1 MARKVQRNESCPC
14 GSGKKYKKCCM
25 INERDQAVASMGRR
39 EGVQHAL
46 SWVSQHYNEEIT
58 RWVEDVW
65 LADISDEERQGIAS
79 ADARIRSIHDVN
91 LLEYLVA
98 EGRFADMA
106 GENSPL
112 QLILNTDELELNQAQ
127 RDYLTQLPTRSLR
140 LFTVDHCLPGVSFSV
155 RDILASDSEVIDIAD
170 AYGSRM
176 FDAGDTVGLR
186 LLETPAGWETSGAIY
201 HIPAEYLSE
210 LEQLLQ
216 QTDADERAAVLTHYW
231 LKLVAAH
238 V

>member
-1 MARKVQRNESCPC
+1 VARKVQRNEPCPC

-46 SWVSQHYNEEIT
+46 SWVSSHYGEQIK
-58 RWVEDVW
+58 RWVEEVW
-65 LADISDEERQGIAS
+65 LLDISTEQRQSIGR
-79 ADARIRSIHDVN
+79 ADAKIRSIHDVN

-98 EGRFADMA
+98 EGQFTDMD
-106 GENSPL
+106 GEDSPL
-112 QLILNTDELELNQAQ
+112 QLILGSDELDLNQGQ
-127 RDYLTQLPTRSLR
+127 RDYLMQLPTRPLH
-140 LFTVDHCLPGVSFSV
+140 LYTVDHCVPGKSFSV
-155 RDILASDSEVIDIAD
+155 RDILDSGSEVIDIAD

-201 HIPAEYLSE
+201 HIPAGYLAE

-216 QTDADERAAVLTHYW
+216 QAEESDRAGLLIHYW

>member
-1 MARKVQRNESCPC
+1 VARKVQRNEPCPC

-25 INERDQAVASMGRR
+25 INERDQVVASMGRR

-46 SWVSQHYNEEIT
+46 SWVSNHYSEQIN
-58 RWVEDVW
+58 RWVEEVW
-65 LADISDEERQGIAS
+65 LSDISAEQRQGIGR
-79 ADARIRSIHDVN
+79 ADAKIRSIHDVN

-98 EGRFADMA
+98 EGRFADME

-112 QLILNTDELELNQAQ
+112 QLILGSDEMELNQAQ
-127 RDYLTQLPTRSLR
+127 RDYLTQLPTRTLR
-140 LFTVDHCLPGVSFSV
+140 LYTVDHCLPGQSFSV
-155 RDILASDSEVIDIAD
+155 RDALESDSEVIDIAD

-176 FDAGDTVGLR
+176 FEAGDSVGLR

-210 LEQLLQ
+210 LEQMLQ
-216 QTDADERAAVLTHYW
+216 QADAGERADVLIHYW

>member
-1 MARKVQRNESCPC
+1 MARKVQRNEPCPC

-25 INERDQAVASMGRR
+25 VSERDQMTASVGRR

-46 SWVSQHYNEEIT
+46 GWVSKNYREQIE

-65 LADISDEERQGIAS
+65 LAGISDDQRQGIGQ
-79 ADARIRSIHDVN
+79 ADATIRSIHDVN
-91 LLEYLVA
+91 LLEELVA
-98 EGRFADMA
+98 EGHFADME

-112 QLILNTDELELNQAQ
+112 QLILGASDLVLDEGQ
-127 RDYLTQLPTRSLR
+127 RDYLTQLATRPLHLYVIER
-140 LFTVDHCLPGVSFSV
+140 CQPGESFSV
-155 RDILASDSEVIDIAD
+155 RDLQDDAGDVITIAD

-176 FDAGDTVGLR
+176 FDVGDTAGLR
-186 LLETPAGWETSGAIY
+186 LIQTPAGWETSGAIY
-201 HIPAEYLSE
+201 HIPAEYLAE
-210 LEQLLQ
+210 LQASLQ
-216 QTDADERAAVLTHYW
+216 QAEKGEYAALLINYW